1 MDRRQPD
8 LSLIAPRLWVGAA
21 VDGVDDRIAL
31 RQARAIREVGV
42 HVVVDCRLSADDSD
56 LWAAVGDVEY
66 HRHGIE
72 DSGHPIP
79 PSWFTHGVEFVM
91 DRWQIRGRGVFVH
104 CEEGVNRSP
113 CLVLAVLLVVGLSPQ
128 QAVERIV
135 GARPTAGLRYAAD
148 AMSWFGLFADAE
160 DAEFT
165 PPPTTSSVQA
175 GGHRRADDE
184 EDNGGHH
191 DPDGNEH
198 QPDDNSDNQRSDRD
212 HRSDRTGDPHP

>member
-1 MDRRQPD
+1 MDRGHPD

-31 RQARAIREVGV
+31 RQARVIREVGI
-42 HVVVDCRLSADDSD
+42 HVVVDCRLGADDSD

-79 PSWFTHGVEFVM
+79 PNWFTRGVEFVM

-113 CLVLAVLLVVGLSPQ
+113 CLVLAVLLVTALSSQ

-148 AMSWFGLFADAE
+148 AVRWFGLFADAE
-160 DAEFT
+160 GVEFT
-165 PPPTTSSVQA
+165 GAATSSVQA
-175 GGHRRADDE
+175 CGNRRTDDE
-184 EDNGGHH
+184 EDHGGHH
-191 DPDGNEH
+191 DPDGDEH
-198 QPDDNSDNQRSDRD
+198 QPDDNSDSQRSDRD
-212 HRSDRTGDPHP
+212 HRDDRAGDPHP